1 MNTKL
6 STVDICNPPGAE
18 TGLFISGITWQFFGC
33 CCPGARRR
41 HVSCSYGNDCVWLL
55 DPCLSR
61 ISISSTHA
69 NPLWGNVTKC
79 KHILS
84 VSSKICNM
92 AGVVCWIEHK
102 FQTPRNML
110 GSWRRGGMVTVVVM
124 CHMDIELSVIQVL
137 LLHSGRTLENR
148 ISRSLLSLTPF
159 GL

>member
-6 STVDICNPPGAE
+6 STVDICNPPGAK
-18 TGLFISGITWQFFGC
+18 TGLFISGITWQFYDC

-41 HVSCSYGNDCVWLL
+41 RVSCSYGNDCVWPL

-79 KHILS
+79 KRILS
-84 VSSKICNM
+84 YSSKICNM
-92 AGVVCWIEHK
+92 AGVVFWIEHK

-110 GSWRRGGMVTVVVM
+110 GSWRRCGFVTVVVM

-137 LLHSGRTLENR
+137 LLHSRRTLENR
-148 ISRSLLSLTPF
+148 ISISLLSLTPF